1 MKRVISGTVRWFGYV
16 MERNGIDFVKRL
28 MAGLRESISGGN
40 VSEFG
45 RVLEGMSCQA
55 MNSMC

>member
-1 MKRVISGTVRWFGYV
+1 MKQVISGTVRWFGYV
-16 MERNGIDFVKRL
+16 MERNGIDFVKCL

-45 RVLEGMSCQA
+45 
-55 MNSMC
+55 